1 MVLCKFRLVSLKYDC
16 LQARNGLPC
25 LRADFIAYSADA
37 VNMQIICCCYT
48 AVGGSRPEVIKPM
61 TPRAEYSKED
71 ARATLREEFE
81 KREANFMSSFGCLSA
96 NSQGRSQPE
105 PPCPIRTAFQVD
117 KDRILFS
124 NAFRRLKHKTQVFLN
139 PSGDEYRTR
148 LTHTL
153 EVAQIARTIARAMFL
168 NEDLAEAI
176 ALGHD
181 LGHTPFGHGGE
192 MVLKEIF
199 SSGFSHQAQSLRMV
213 QLLENYGQGLNLTY
227 EVRDGILRHSKGY
240 GKIMPDNPKEVPAT
254 VEGRVV
260 RVADI
265 MAYLNHDLDDAIRS
279 GVVTEADTPDR
290 CVTVLGCTHDDR
302 VTVMMTDLITHSQPR
317 EGQLELNMSDRVF
330 GAMTELRQFLYKK
343 VYRSGKVHNEFVKA
357 KKIMSELFTYFLNDE
372 AQLAEE
378 LDKMRLLVVGSNGA
392 SKERLV
398 CDLLACMTDR
408 YALSLYA
415 RIFFPSP
422 TC

>member
-1 MVLCKFRLVSLKYDC
+1 MTASLSQPAS
-16 LQARNGLPC
+16 QAFKT
-25 LRADFIAYSADA
+25 LRA
-37 VNMQIICCCYT
+37 
-48 AVGGSRPEVIKPM
+48 
-61 TPRAEYSKED
+61 
-71 ARATLREEFE
+71 EFE
-81 KREANFMSSFGCLSA
+81 KREANFISPFGCLSA
-96 NSQGRSQPE
+96 NSRGRSQPE
-105 PPCPIRTAFQVD
+105 KPCPIRTAFQVD

-153 EVAQIARTIARAMFL
+153 EVAQIARTISRAMFL

-192 MVLKEIF
+192 TVLKEIF
-199 SSGFSHQAQSLRMV
+199 SSAFSHQAQSLRVV
-213 QLLENYGQGLNLTY
+213 QVLENSGEGLNLTY

-240 GKIMPDNPKEVPAT
+240 GKIIPDDPRELPCT
-254 VEGRVV
+254 TEGHVV

-279 GVVTEADTPDR
+279 GVIKEAQLPDQ
-290 CVTVLGCTHDDR
+290 VQKVLGNAHDER
-302 VTVMMTDLITHSQPR
+302 LNTMITDLITYSQPC
-317 EGQLELNMSDRVF
+317 ENELKLDMSETVF
-330 GAMTELRQFLYKK
+330 GAMTALRQFLYDN
-343 VYRSGKVHNEFVKA
+343 VYRSSKVHNEFIKA
-357 KKIMSELFTYFLNDE
+357 KKIMSELFEHFRENEALLDDE
-372 AQLAEE
+372 LE
-378 LDKMRLLVVGSNGA
+378 KMRLPALGSNGA
-392 SKERLV
+392 TKARLI

-415 RIFFPSP
+415 RTFFPSP
-422 TC
+422 SV